1 MDVITSPQIHLLV
14 AAIGSLALSSYSGY
28 QRNYEEAVGGL
39 VIAVTALA
47 GLLV

>member
-1 MDVITSPQIHLLV
+1 MVTSPQILLLV

-47 GLLV
+47 VFLV